1 MVKLRIYVV
10 KKLLIHMQMI
20 DLIMPIII
28 ELINTVA
35 AVLSAAAVNNMEK
48 HF

>member
-1 MVKLRIYVV
+1 MCGVCVV
-10 KKLLIHMQMI
+10 CAALL
-20 DLIMPIII
+20 L
-28 ELINTVA
+28 ELVIVQLVIACGGDWYLYVA